1 MHVYPGQE
9 TPYYYIGD
17 KQRIAFV
24 RIGNE
29 SVIADRTQL
38 KALVLKGSG
47 RTYDSLPSNYRF
59 EDMAFSKLRSVHYKR
74 LQRSFED
81 SEFTSWGII
90 DENGKL
96 TNAGALLADES
107 PVRQSRIFC
116 TRWNGLDMTS
126 GLGEAIDDVELEGCV
141 IGQLQDAVSF
151 VRNNSRKK
159 WWKENDYREELPDYP
174 ERAVTEAIANAII
187 HRDYMQMGSEIH
199 IDMYDDR
206 LEVYS
211 PGGMMDG
218 RLIQQ
223 LNPLT
228 VPSKRRNPLLADFF
242 SRLGLMERRGSGM
255 KKIINTYRRYE
266 HLSDYHAPEFTSNA
280 SEFHV
285 TLWNLN
291 YKGEI
296 MEELTPDNIPLI
308 QEFVKDNGEVVVKEF
323 VKGPS
328 KFAKEFVKAS
338 RQIYKLI
345 SQNPHIS
352 AIQMSESMELS
363 PRQVQKYLRRL
374 QELGK
379 IARIGGRKMGEWKII
394 DEEYEGFFD
403 RI

>member
-17 KQRIAFV
+17 KQHIAFV

-29 SVIADRTQL
+29 SVTADRTQL